1 MCFNSNSLSKDRIKF
16 FKMNFNNN
24 LFLAGFFFI
33 VGGLFAQSKMN
44 KSDSLFLHEKTVFVP
59 SLLKGQ
65 TQYPLPKN
73 PDGYTLELIGS
84 DNLSVIAKTGAVFGP
99 LNDMKVNLLFKA
111 TKITDGSQ
119 LEIPVAVKV
128 QGEHSTSGA
137 NEKPFVIPSLREWF
151 GYEGKLQL
159 TKNSQIVVDEKSASS
174 LIKAAEIFQS
184 DIEKL
189 AGIKLKVLIGKP
201 KRGDI
206 FMTLS
211 GNHDELG
218 KEGYLL
224 NIQDFVTINAAE
236 YKGVFWG
243 TRTLLQI
250 LENDKAHA
258 LLPKGVS
265 RDYPKYEVRGFLIDL
280 GRKYFTIDFLRD
292 YVKLMSYYKMGDFQL
307 HLSDNAFVQHFNNDW
322 DSTYSG
328 FRLESET
335 FPNLPTKGE
344 FYSKKEFIDLQILA
358 ENYGITIIPEIDV
371 PAHSLAF
378 TKAFPQIAS
387 AAYGKD
393 HLDINNPE
401 TYTIIEK
408 VFKEY
413 LEGDNPVFRSKEI
426 HIGTDEYNKKEA
438 ESFRK
443 FTDHFIKYV
452 QTFGK
457 EVRVWGAL
465 THAEGI
471 TPVTNKGVT
480 MNAWYNG
487 YADPIK
493 MKALGYPLI
502 STPDGWLYIVP
513 AAGYYYDYL
522 NLKMIYEKWEPVNIG
537 EITFKMG
544 DPFIRGGMFAVW
556 NDVAKNGITAQDVTD
571 RVFPA
576 LQVLSEKMWGGKDES
591 VPFDIFS
598 AKAKTINEDPAT
610 NLRGKIEGQNKLVLN
625 YKMDGKDKNLKT
637 NNGATFKKEGDSKV
651 LNFSSKQSFVNLPVD
666 EIGYNYT
673 VCFKINPSQNNA
685 ANSVLFKSNHAVV
698 KLKQGETTN
707 IGFSH
712 EGKDY
717 DFGVS
722 IPENKWTA
730 VAISGDNNSTSL
742 YLDGKLAKKL
752 TREKVATGFKTDSI
766 YVMKTLFFPLKT
778 IGDGENSFVG
788 KIKELQVFNQILTE
802 IEIQAIKNEE

>member
-1 MCFNSNSLSKDRIKF
+1 MS
-16 FKMNFNNN
+16 
-24 LFLAGFFFI
+24 
-33 VGGLFAQSKMN
+33 
-44 KSDSLFLHEKTVFVP
+44 KSDSLFVHEKTIFTT

-65 TQYPLPKN
+65 TKYQMPKN
-73 PDGYTLELIGS
+73 PDGFTLELIGS
-84 DNLSVIAKTGAVFGP
+84 DNLSVISKSGTVFVP
-99 LNDMKVNLLFKA
+99 LNEMKVNLLFKA
-111 TKITDGSQ
+111 TKVADGSQ
-119 LEIPVAVKV
+119 MEIPIPVKV
-128 QGEHSTSGA
+128 QGEHSTSGI

-151 GYEGKLQL
+151 GYEGKFKL
-159 TKNSQIVVDEKSASS
+159 TNQSRIVVDEKSASS
-174 LIKAAEIFQS
+174 LMKSAKIFQS
-184 DIEKL
+184 DIEKIAL
-189 AGIKLKVLIGKP
+189 IKPKVLIGKP
-201 KRGDI
+201 KKGDI
-206 FMTLS
+206 FLTLN
-211 GNHDELG
+211 GNLDELG
-218 KEGYLL
+218 NEGYLL
-224 NIQDFVTINAAE
+224 TIQDFVMINAAQ
-236 YKGVFWG
+236 YKGAFWG
-243 TRTLLQI
+243 TRTILQL
-250 LENDKAHA
+250 LENDKSHSF
-258 LLPKGVS
+258 LPKGIT
-265 RDYPKYEVRGFLIDL
+265 RDYPKYEVRGFVIDL
-280 GRKYFTIDFLRD
+280 GRKYFTLDFIRD

-307 HLSDNAFVQHFNNDW
+307 HLSDNAFARHFDNDW
-322 DSTYSG
+322 DKTYSG
-328 FRLESET
+328 FRLENET
-335 FPNLPTKGE
+335 FPNLPTPGE
-344 FYSKKEFIDLQILA
+344 YYSKKDFIDLQILA

-413 LEGDNPVFRSKEI
+413 LEGDNPVFRGKEI

-465 THAEGI
+465 THADGV

-522 NLKMIYEKWEPVNIG
+522 NLKKIYENWEPVNIG
-537 EITFKMG
+537 KITFKMG

-576 LQVLSEKMWGGKDES
+576 LQVLSEKMWSGKDES
-591 VPFDIFS
+591 VPFTVFS
-598 AKAKTINEDPAT
+598 AKAKMINEDPSI
-610 NLRGKIEGQNKLVLN
+610 NLRGKIESENKLVLN
-625 YKMDGKDKNLKT
+625 YKLDGKDKSLKV
-637 NNGATFKKEGDSKV
+637 NSNASFKKQENRKV
-651 LNFSSKQSFVNLPVD
+651 LNFENKQSITNLPVN

-673 VCFKINPSQNNA
+673 VCFKINPSQNNT

-698 KLKQGETTN
+698 KLKQGSTSN

-722 IPENKWTA
+722 IPENQWTA

-742 YLDGKLAKKL
+742 YLNGKLAKKL
-752 TREKVATGFKTDSI
+752 SRQRVATGNKTDSI
-766 YVMKTLFFPLKT
+766 YVMKTLFFPLKS

-788 KIKELQVFNQILTE
+788 KMKDLKVFNHILSETQILGIKEE
-802 IEIQAIKNEE
+802 D